1 MLRQAD
7 SSVGDQQEVY
17 AKFKEQLHHESAR
30 WCETGLRWRGNHQP
44 LQNNEDGSPCRLST
58 LVRRLKNQGIIEGY
72 EKVVKDQIKEG
83 IVKRE
88 TEPVNRYD
96 FNIPLKAVHCEAAER
111 ICHKKVC
118 RSRGRCEVE
127 LAGFQ

>member
-1 MLRQAD
+1 MERKPPA
-7 SSVGDQQEVY
+7 
-17 AKFKEQLHHESAR
+17 
-30 WCETGLRWRGNHQP
+30 T
-44 LQNNEDGSPCRLST
+44 QNNEDGSPCRLST

-72 EKVVKDQIKEG
+72 EKVVKDQTKEG

-96 FNIPLKAVHCEAAER
+96 FNIPLKAVLCKAAER
-111 ICHKKVC
+111 ICHKKFC